1 MESKQSFGAYI
12 LKRRKELGM
21 TQKEFADQLFVTDSA
36 VSKWERGLAYPD
48 ITLLQSI
55 CQILKISE
63 KELLTSTE
71 DVEGRRAE
79 QLARRYLRLI
89 RNYRLIQFL
98 LYGLTALAC
107 LISNLA
113 AQHTLDW
120 FWIVLTA
127 EAMAASLT
135 LLPSFVKDQWRG
147 LAVLGSFTGSLLLL
161 LAACCLYTGGDWF
174 FVAALWLLFGMGL
187 LFLPYALGRLPL
199 PMVLSGRKASVY
211 LGTETVLLLLALGIN
226 FLYCGVGA
234 WFFTTAAAVLFG
246 VWMVFGAV
254 FVRQLPLKGQRGL
267 VYVAGGTVLLLLLLG
282 ASCLE
287 TGGTWF
293 SSAALWSVFGIALV
307 CLPFVMGEIP
317 WPAPLGRHKALLY
330 LGMLSAYLLLCLAAD
345 GWGAW
350 FPLPSLP
357 VALLCLSLP
366 WIWLGGMRYLLV
378 GRWFRAAVC
387 FLATGLWAYLA
398 PWVLDRIMLASGI
411 IGDQPYSLWLQVD
424 FSNWQD
430 VAVRAQNILLL
441 IYIGFGLLSLLCLAI
456 GLWRRKH

>member
-113 AQHTLDW
+113 AEHTLDW

-135 LLPSFVKDQWRG
+135 LLPSFVEDQWRG

-174 FVAALWLLFGMGL
+174 LVAALWVLFGMGL
-187 LFLPYALGRLPL
+187 LFLPYALRRLPL

-211 LGTETVLLLLALGIN
+211 LGAETVLLLLALGIN
-226 FLYCGVGA
+226 FLYCGVGDG
-234 WFFTTAAAVLFG
+234 FSPRPPRCSL
-246 VWMVFGAV
+246 VFGWSSARCLSGSCRSRDSGACLCGRRNGASSPAAGSKLPGNG
-254 FVRQLPLKGQRGL
+254 RQLVFL
-267 VYVAGGTVLLLLLLG
+267 GGTV
-282 ASCLE
+282 
-287 TGGTWF
+287 
-293 SSAALWSVFGIALV
+293 VGIWHCPGLP
-307 CLPFVMGEIP
+307 PFVMGEIP

-330 LGMLSAYLLLCLAAD
+330 LGILSVYLLVCLAAD

-350 FPLPSLP
+350 VPMPSLP
-357 VALLCLSLP
+357 VALLCLFFPGFGWVDAVSPRGALVPRRCLLP
-366 WIWLGGMRYLLV
+366 GHGALGVPGAL
-378 GRWFRAAVC
+378 
-387 FLATGLWAYLA
+387 
-398 PWVLDRIMLASGI
+398 VLDRIMLAIGS

>member
-113 AQHTLDW
+113 AEHTLDW

-135 LLPSFVKDQWRG
+135 LLPSFVEDQWRG

-174 FVAALWLLFGMGL
+174 LVAALWVLFGMGL
-187 LFLPYALGRLPL
+187 LFLPYALRRLPL

-211 LGTETVLLLLALGIN
+211 LGAETVLLLLALGIN
-226 FLYCGVGA
+226 FLYCGVGE

-246 VWMVFGAV
+246 VWLVFGAV

-267 VYVAGGTVLLLLLLG
+267 AYVAGGTVLLLLLLG

-287 TGGTWF
+287 TGGSWF

-307 CLPFVMGEIP
+307 FLPFVMGEIP
-317 WPAPLGRHKALLY
+317 
-330 LGMLSAYLLLCLAAD
+330 
-345 GWGAW
+345 
-350 FPLPSLP
+350 
-357 VALLCLSLP
+357 
-366 WIWLGGMRYLLV
+366 
-378 GRWFRAAVC
+378 
-387 FLATGLWAYLA
+387 
-398 PWVLDRIMLASGI
+398 
-411 IGDQPYSLWLQVD
+411 
-424 FSNWQD
+424 
-430 VAVRAQNILLL
+430 
-441 IYIGFGLLSLLCLAI
+441 
-456 GLWRRKH
+456 